1 MKIKRLFCI
10 VILFSFLSSCS
21 PQSTE
26 PIPTKIPT
34 EIKSVTPSVP
44 TATSIPK
51 GKTIIVT
58 SVEDSNPGTLRWAL
72 EDAQSGDTIT
82 FDPDVFPPDDPET
95 IFVLSELPGITLG
108 ALKIDASNAGVILDG
123 TKFEGQHPNGLQIY
137 SDGNIIQ
144 GLQIVGFSEAGIV
157 ISGESKSNLIG
168 GDPNVGI
175 GPTGQ
180 GNLIC
185 NNNMGIGI
193 WDIGATNNTV
203 TGNMIGTDTSRTL
216 AMGNE
221 IAIAI
226 TDGASHNVIGPG
238 NVIAHNQQGVG
249 VGQPE
254 SMGNVISQNSIY
266 SNAWGSINLFEGG
279 NDHATAPYILEFV
292 LDSGWIKGSACPHCT
307 VEVFST
313 DGRQETTVVDQST
326 SHSAGLFSFEY
337 DGREGAI
344 FEGQTTADSFGSFFF
359 EKGASFAS
367 QNLTVTSTDPDGNTS
382 GFSAATIG
390 PSGSMVLQENNQF
403 RFLPLSTSVSAN
415 LELNRIGDMI
425 TLYSIAHPDDPN
437 HETTEELAERMSNLG
452 MTWMRLSLDNIDW
465 NEIDS
470 PEKYSQF
477 YVDPLQ
483 DQAVE
488 ELRDRDI
495 RILYTLVYWDEDIQ
509 TTAEYSRFKNEDE
522 IQRFLE
528 YVQFI
533 VGHFAGRIDYY
544 SLLNEPNLDYGT
556 QQYVEPLDYVN
567 LVRRVVPVIRQAD
580 PQAKIIIGEVSPLG
594 SPSSI
599 AYFFEIIQSDVL
611 PLVDGICWHGSGDT
625 SPEYQAD
632 EYYEYQTLL
641 PEIRRVASENGFS
654 GEFWSTEMHWRT
666 PASPH
671 PSEYDEYTGRA
682 AAKYLAR
689 GILMHQGMDFM
700 SGIAENITMYKTPVV
715 QNLATLLESAE
726 PLDLILEME
735 TQAEK
740 VLSFAFRLPNGDQL
754 VTIWSDGIAVD
765 YEIGVPARLTIPA
778 TTAKEVTGIDVLNNF
793 EQQMIFVS
801 EDGNLVIDNL
811 LIKDYP
817 IIFRLTGVTSP

>member
-1 MKIKRLFCI
+1 MTGKVL
-10 VILFSFLSSCS
+10 ILFVLLSILTAC
-21 PQSTE
+21 
-26 PIPTKIPT
+26 
-34 EIKSVTPSVP
+34 VTPASDSISST
-44 TATSIPK
+44 TAPSTLTPIPK

-58 SVEDSNPGTLRWAL
+58 STEDSGPGTLRWAL
-72 EDAQSGDTIT
+72 EDAQSGDKIT
-82 FDPDVFPPDDPET
+82 FDPNVFSSDDPVT

-123 TKFEGQHPNGLQIY
+123 TKFEGQPANGLQIF
-137 SDGNIIQ
+137 SDGNTLQ

-157 ISGESKSNLIG
+157 ICGGAKSNLIG

-180 GNLIC
+180 GNLIS
-185 NNNMGIGI
+185 NNNIGIGI
-193 WDIGATNNTV
+193 WDIGATNNTI
-203 TGNMIGTDTSRTL
+203 TGNIIGTDTSRTC

-226 TDGASHNVIGPG
+226 NSGASHNVIGPG
-238 NVIAHNQQGVG
+238 NIIAYNQQGVI
-249 VGQPE
+249 VGQPGT
-254 SMGNVISQNSIY
+254 MGNVISQNSFY
-266 SNAWGSINLFEGG
+266 SNAWGSIDLSEGG
-279 NDHATAPYILEFV
+279 NDHATAPYILEFD
-292 LDSGWIKGSACPHCT
+292 LDASWIKGSACPHCT
-307 VEVFST
+307 MEVFST
-313 DGRQETTVVDQST
+313 DGRQETTVVDQPT
-326 SHSAGLFSFEY
+326 THSAGMFSFEY

-344 FEGQTTADSFGSFFF
+344 FEGQTTADSSGSFFF
-359 EKGASFAS
+359 EKGTSFAGK
-367 QNLTVTSTDPDGNTS
+367 NLTVTSTDPDGNTS
-382 GFSAATIG
+382 CFSAPTIG
-390 PSGSMVLQENNQF
+390 PSGSMVLQKNNQF
-403 RFLPLSTSVSAN
+403 RLLPLSTFVSTD
-415 LELNRIGDMI
+415 LEFNRIGEGVS
-425 TLYSIAHPDDPN
+425 LYSFAHPDDPD
-437 HETTEELAERMSNLG
+437 HETPEGMAERMSDLGMKWMNLG
-452 MTWMRLSLDNIDW
+452 LNYGSWSET
-465 NEIDS
+465 DS

-477 YVDPLQ
+477 HVDPLQ

-488 ELRDRDI
+488 ELRDRGI
-495 RILYTLVYWDEDIQ
+495 RILFNIVYWDKDIQ

-522 IQRFLE
+522 IRRFLE

-544 SLLNEPNLDYGT
+544 SLLSESDLDFGT

-580 PQAKIIIGEVSPLG
+580 PQAKIIIGEVSPLV

-599 AYFFEIIQSDVL
+599 NYFFEIIHSDVL
-611 PLVDGICWHGSGDT
+611 PLVDGISWHSSGDT

-641 PEIRRVASENGFS
+641 PEIRRVASENGFR
-654 GEFWSTEMHWRT
+654 GEFWATELHWRT
-666 PASPH
+666 SASPH

-700 SGIAENITMYKTPVV
+700 SGIVEIITMYKTPVV
-715 QNLATLLESAE
+715 QNLATLLAGAE
-726 PLDLILEME
+726 PLDLTLEVE

-740 VLSFAFRLPNGDQL
+740 VLSFAFRQPNGDQL

-765 YEIGVPARLTIPA
+765 FETGVPAKLTIPA
-778 TTAKEVTGIDVLNNF
+778 TTAKKVTGIDILNNF
-793 EQQMIFVS
+793 EQQMVFVS
-801 EDGNLVIDNL
+801 EDGNLIIDNL

-817 IIFRLTGVTSP
+817 IIFRLTGATSP